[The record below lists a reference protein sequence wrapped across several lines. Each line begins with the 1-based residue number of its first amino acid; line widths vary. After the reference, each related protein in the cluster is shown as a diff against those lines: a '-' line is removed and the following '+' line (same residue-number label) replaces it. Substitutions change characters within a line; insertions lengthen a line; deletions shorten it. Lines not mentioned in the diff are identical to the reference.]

1 MYSKYILIAPFTVAF
16 FCLGCNE
23 KPTKLLSQATEVES
37 HNTEA
42 LDTRVLNREFNNY
55 WYTGKAEITS
65 YKLKQAR
72 YGELREGTAVTI
84 FVTEDFLPK
93 VQVKAN
99 NQSKTTTPVLKL
111 NSTKNFLTGVYPYS
125 IMTSTF
131 SPVNKK
137 GHALK
142 VSNSIQEWC
151 GHVYAQLNNKEQFEI
166 TAHSYFEGEADQS
179 TKLPKNWLENE
190 FWNLLR
196 INPNELPLG
205 EVNVIPSFDYL
216 KLTHN
221 KLKAYPAV
229 LDLENEE
236 SMYAYTIKYPSLDR
250 SLTIYFENKFPFS
263 IEKWEETYFSGYG
276 EERKSMT
283 TTATKIKQIKTAYWA
298 QNSNK
303 DAVLRE
309 ELGLN

>member
-1 MYSKYILIAPFTVAF
+1 MYSKYIFITLFTGAL

-23 KPTKLLSQATEVES
+23 KPTKILSQTTEINAPDPVAT
-37 HNTEA
+37 
-42 LDTRVLNREFNNY
+42 DRRVLSREFKDY
-55 WYTGKAEITS
+55 WYSGNAEITS

-72 YGELREGTAVTI
+72 YGEFREGTAVTI
-84 FVTEDFLPK
+84 FVTEDFLPE

-99 NQSKTTTPVLKL
+99 NRSKATIPVLKL
-111 NSTKNFLTGVYPYS
+111 NSTKSFLTGVYPYS

-131 SPVNKK
+131 NPVNKK
-137 GHALK
+137 EHAIK

-190 FWNLLR
+190 FWSLLR

-205 EVNVIPSFDYL
+205 KVNVIPSFDYL

-221 KLKAYPAV
+221 ILKAYPAV
-229 LDLENEE
+229 LDLEKEE
-236 SMYAYTIKYPSLDR
+236 SMYVYTIQYPDLER
-250 SLTIYFENKFPFS
+250 SLVIYFENKFPFS

-276 EERKSMT
+276 QGRKSMT

-298 QNSNK
+298 QNSNV
-303 DAVLRE
+303 DLVLRD